1 VLAIGIYDIAVRA
14 SLGSNPPQVGAM
26 RQDWGSGKAKLVKRA
41 SSGPEEVVV
50 FLSDLHVPFHSPEA
64 VASALKMIRDLKPH
78 RVVLNGDLS
87 DFHSLSR
94 FNTSMSRLDALQDD
108 IDQTNAIRIKVR
120 QAAPDATVDET
131 EGNHDNRVKTYV
143 AQNARSLASLR
154 ALEPGSLFRYKE
166 LEINWHPGAGF
177 RLRRDFL
184 VRHGSVTRGEAGASA
199 KAEFN
204 QYGISGISGHTHR
217 LATYRKAGYVPGSG
231 PSRAVSAESTR
242 TTSRAE
248 SRTGRRDARS
258 GCSATRP
265 ATSSFTR
272 FHSSTASCTL
282 EARSFDRQLNRYRHP
297 LRPRYVVDVP
307 YSGRNS
313 GLPLPSVHDLEPERT
328 SQRLLVAVA
337 RVD

>member
-1 VLAIGIYDIAVRA
+1 
-14 SLGSNPPQVGAM
+14 M

-217 LATYRKAGYVPGSG
+217 LATYRKAGYVPRQWTEQGCLCRIDPDYVKSG
-231 PSRAVSAESTR
+231 VPNWTQGCAVGVFSNK
-242 TTSRAE
+242 TSN
-248 SRTGRRDARS
+248 
-258 GCSATRP
+258 
-265 ATSSFTR
+265 F
-272 FHSSTASCTL
+272 
-282 EARSFDRQLNRYRHP
+282 
-297 LRPRYVVDVP
+297 VVHEVP
-307 YSGRNS
+307 FLDGKLHF
-313 GLPLPSVHDLEPERT
+313 GGKKF
-328 SQRLLVAVA
+328 
-337 RVD
+337 